1 MIRIK
6 EYKSV
11 AISKR
16 KAVIGL
22 SVIVIIVVIIV
33 IMATRNGNHRTIVQT
48 EVAAKQSIVE
58 VVTATGKIEPR
69 TQVKISADVAAKIIH
84 LAVKE
89 GDWAEKGDILVRL
102 DQERYVASLEQS
114 EANLRSAIANAN
126 LAKENLLK
134 AEKDFERTKTL
145 VNQNL
150 ESRAQYDQAYSNV
163 QIEKARHQSTRAIVE
178 QARAAVKQ
186 TKDNL
191 SKTTIYAPMAGTI
204 STLNKEVGE
213 IALGSQFQED
223 VIMIVSNLSVM
234 EALVNV
240 DENDIVKVSLN
251 DSATVEIDAL
261 PDKVFRGV
269 VREIASSATLSGL
282 GSTEQK
288 TEFEVKLTITDPVD
302 ELRPGMTASADIV
315 VETRDTTLCV
325 PLQCVTVRTPE
336 QLEQGANPPAEGSG
350 TDSKTQQSQYAP
362 DKDGF
367 VQLVFLVVDGAAKA
381 VQVETGIQSD
391 THIELLSGISA
402 GDIIVTGSYRAI
414 SQTLDNDS
422 PVLVKNTDNN
432 N

>member
-1 MIRIK
+1 
-6 EYKSV
+6 V

-16 KAVIGL
+16 KAIIGL
-22 SVIVIIVVIIV
+22 SLIAIIVVIIV
-33 IMATRNGNHRTIVQT
+33 IMANKKGNHRTIVQT
-48 EVAAKQSIVE
+48 EVAEKQSIVE

-84 LAVKE
+84 LPVKE
-89 GDWAEKGDILVRL
+89 GDWLEKGDLLVRL
-102 DQERYVASLEQS
+102 DQETYVAVLEQS

-126 LAKENLLK
+126 LANENLLK
-134 AEKDFERTKTL
+134 AEKDFERTETL
-145 VNQNL
+145 VNQEL
-150 ESRAQYDQAYSNV
+150 ESRAAYDQAYSNV
-163 QIEKARHQSTRAIVE
+163 QIEKARYQSAQEIVE
-178 QARAAVKQ
+178 QARASVKQ
-186 TKDNL
+186 AKDNL

-240 DENDIVKVSLN
+240 DENDIVNVSLN
-251 DSATVEIDAL
+251 DSASIEIDAL
-261 PDKVFRGV
+261 PDRIFHGV
-269 VREIASSATLSGL
+269 VREIASSATVSGA

-288 TEFEVKLTITDPVD
+288 TEFEVKLTISDPVD

-315 VETRDTTLCV
+315 VETRDSTLCV

-336 QLEQGANPPAEGSG
+336 QLKQGANPTGEGSG
-350 TDSKTQQSQYAP
+350 ADSTSLQPYTP

-367 VQLVFLVVDGAAKA
+367 VQLVFVVVDGAAKA

-391 THIELLSGISA
+391 THIEIISGISV
-402 GDIIVTGSYRAI
+402 GDMVVTGSYRAI
-414 SQTLDNDS
+414 SQTLGNDS
-422 PVLVKNTDNN
+422 PVLVKNTGNSD
-432 N
+432 

>member
-1 MIRIK
+1 M
-6 EYKSV
+6 
-11 AISKR
+11 
-16 KAVIGL
+16 
-22 SVIVIIVVIIV
+22 IVIIVVIIA
-33 IMATRNGNHRTIVQT
+33 IMANKNGNHRTIVQT
-48 EVAAKQSIVE
+48 EVASRQRIVE

-84 LAVKE
+84 LAVNE
-89 GDWAEKGDILVRL
+89 GDWVEKGDLLVRL
-102 DQERYVASLEQS
+102 DQEKYVASLEQS

-134 AEKDFERTKTL
+134 AEKDFERTKAL

-150 ESRAQYDQAYSNV
+150 ESKAQYDQAFSTV
-163 QIEKARHQSTRAIVE
+163 QIEKARYQSTQEIVE
-178 QARAAVKQ
+178 QARAEVKQ
-186 TKDNL
+186 MKDNL
-191 SKTTIYAPMAGTI
+191 SKTTIYSPMAGTI

-223 VIMIVSNLSVM
+223 VIMVVSNLSVM

-240 DENDIVKVSLN
+240 DENDIVKVSMN

-261 PDKVFRGV
+261 PDKIFHGI

-282 GSTEQK
+282 GTTEQK

-302 ELRPGMTASADIV
+302 ALRPGMTASADIV
-315 VETRDTTLCV
+315 VETRDNTLAI

-336 QLEQGANPPAEGSG
+336 QLKQKANPDEDGSES
-350 TDSKTQQSQYAP
+350 DSTSQQLYIP

-367 VQLVFLVVDGAAKA
+367 VTLVFIVVDDAAKA

-391 THIELLSGISA
+391 THIEIISGLSV
-402 GDIIVTGSYRAI
+402 GDVIVTGSYRAI
-414 SQTLDNDS
+414 SQSLNNDS
-422 PVLVKNTDNN
+422 AVLVRNTGNDN
-432 N
+432 

>member
-1 MIRIK
+1 
-6 EYKSV
+6 V

-16 KAVIGL
+16 KAIIGL
-22 SVIVIIVVIIV
+22 SLIAIIVVIIV
-33 IMATRNGNHRTIVQT
+33 IMANKKGNHRTIVQT
-48 EVAAKQSIVE
+48 EVAEKQSIVE

-84 LAVKE
+84 LPVKE
-89 GDWAEKGDILVRL
+89 GDWLEKGDLLVRL
-102 DQERYVASLEQS
+102 DQETYVAVLEQS

-126 LAKENLLK
+126 LANENLLK
-134 AEKDFERTKTL
+134 AEKDFERTETL
-145 VNQNL
+145 VNQEL
-150 ESRAQYDQAYSNV
+150 ESRAAYDQAYSNV
-163 QIEKARHQSTRAIVE
+163 QIEKARYQSAQEIVE
-178 QARAAVKQ
+178 QARASVKQ
-186 TKDNL
+186 AKDNL

-240 DENDIVKVSLN
+240 DENDIVNVSLN
-251 DSATVEIDAL
+251 DSASIEIDAL
-261 PDKVFRGV
+261 PDRIFHGV
-269 VREIASSATLSGL
+269 VREIASSATVSGA

-288 TEFEVKLTITDPVD
+288 TEFEVKLTISDPVD

-315 VETRDTTLCV
+315 VETRDSTLCV

-336 QLEQGANPPAEGSG
+336 QLKQGANPTGEGSG
-350 TDSKTQQSQYAP
+350 ADSTSLQPYTP

-367 VQLVFLVVDGAAKA
+367 VQLVFVVVDGAAKA

-391 THIELLSGISA
+391 THIEIISGISV
-402 GDIIVTGSYRAI
+402 GDIVVTGSYRAI
-414 SQTLDNDS
+414 SQTLGNDS
-422 PVLVKNTDNN
+422 PVLVKNTGNSD
-432 N
+432 

>member
-1 MIRIK
+1 M
-6 EYKSV
+6 S
-11 AISKR
+11 ISKR
-16 KAVIGL
+16 KVIIGL
-22 SVIVIIVVIIV
+22 SVIAIIVVIIV
-33 IMATRNGNHRTIVQT
+33 IMANKNGNHKTIVQT
-48 EVAAKQSIVE
+48 EVAGKRDIVE

-89 GDWAEKGDILVRL
+89 GGWVEKGDLLVRL
-102 DQERYVASLEQS
+102 DQERYVAALEQS

-126 LAKENLLK
+126 LANENLLK

-150 ESRAQYDQAYSNV
+150 ESKAQYDLAYSNV
-163 QIEKARHQSTRAIVE
+163 QIEKARHQSTREIVE

-240 DENDIVKVSLN
+240 DENDIVNVSLN
-251 DSATVEIDAL
+251 DSATIEIDAL
-261 PDKVFRGV
+261 PDKIFQGV
-269 VREIASSATLSGL
+269 VREIASSATLSGA
-282 GSTEQK
+282 GSIEQK
-288 TEFEVKLTITDPVD
+288 TEFEAKLTITDPVD

-315 VETRDTTLCV
+315 VEKRDSTLCV

-336 QLEQGANPPAEGSG
+336 QLKQGKIQTGDRSG
-350 TDSKTQQSQYAP
+350 TDSTSQQLYTP

-367 VQLVFLVVDGAAKA
+367 VQLVFVVVDDAAKA

-391 THIELLSGISA
+391 THIEIVAGISV

-414 SQTLDNDS
+414 SQTLNNDS
-422 PVLVKNTDNN
+422 PVLVKNTGNN